1 MRDTLLNC
9 DDHQG
14 FLAKEGRD
22 IADARPDITHQVCPR
37 LRCWQT
43 RLFLIPSFFCE
54 TQCLLTLLD
63 SPLNKAGLL
72 QVYVQT
78 AKGVLIEINPS
89 VRIPRT
95 FKRFSGLMGE
105 CEHFSLVK
113 VEGFQAGIRRRSV
126 QPLDFVDRARRR
138 SGLPDES
145 HRPTHCRPAPQFPF
159 YTQSYLTSTCQSP
172 TLDRHTNPNYSRLSG
187 ISAIVAITFHP
198 REQWTRQALEM
209 YQGTRHE
216 LPAYKVS
223 QT

>member
-1 MRDTLLNC
+1 LNC

-22 IADARPDITHQVCPR
+22 IADARPDITHQVSPPPANSPWVITIHPDR
-37 LRCWQT
+37 LMT
-43 RLFLIPSFFCE
+43 VDIRLIYTIRFHSSDR

-105 CEHFSLVK
+105 FE
-113 VEGFQAGIRRRSV
+113 
-126 QPLDFVDRARRR
+126 
-138 SGLPDES
+138 
-145 HRPTHCRPAPQFPF
+145 
-159 YTQSYLTSTCQSP
+159 
-172 TLDRHTNPNYSRLSG
+172 
-187 ISAIVAITFHP
+187 
-198 REQWTRQALEM
+198 
-209 YQGTRHE
+209 
-216 LPAYKVS
+216 
-223 QT
+223 

>member
-37 LRCWQT
+37 LR
-43 RLFLIPSFFCE
+43 LLADSSPPNNGSLYDK
-54 TQCLLTLLD
+54 QCLLTLLD

-105 CEHFSLVK
+105 CEHFFFGQGRGVSSRK
-113 VEGFQAGIRRRSV
+113 SEEERST
-126 QPLDFVDRARRR
+126 ARFCGSRKTTTR
-138 SGLPDES
+138 SS
-145 HRPTHCRPAPQFPF
+145 
-159 YTQSYLTSTCQSP
+159 
-172 TLDRHTNPNYSRLSG
+172 
-187 ISAIVAITFHP
+187 
-198 REQWTRQALEM
+198 
-209 YQGTRHE
+209 
-216 LPAYKVS
+216 
-223 QT
+223 